1 MSTTNFAPLT
11 AEYLA
16 LGGTDFS
23 DHVESAELEL
33 DADEVDYTNMGSSGW
48 KENKSGIRSGSLK
61 LTLQQDFSASSIDST
76 LFTNFSSGSALSFE
90 VRPTNSSV
98 SSTNPKYTGSVRVT
112 KYQPLTG
119 KVGDKVL
126 VSITVPTTG
135 TVSRATA

>member
-1 MSTTNFAPLT
+1 MSTTNFSPLT

-33 DADEVDYTNMGSSGW
+33 DADEVDYTNMGSGGW
-48 KENKSGIRSGSLK
+48 KENKAGIRSGNLK
-61 LTLQQDFSASSIDST
+61 LVLQQDFSASSIDST
-76 LFTNFSSGSALSFE
+76 LYTNFANGSALSFE

-126 VSITVPTTG
+126 VSITLPSTG